1 MAMVYVQRD
10 EREWS
15 FTGRYDPGVRDILK
29 TYGGRWNGTSWLLR
43 PESARRATITLK
55 GFGHTIVYPKQQRDP
70 LHEARTDFGATEQ
83 DDPSTWGPEEYAR
96 ASRAAGDA
104 WREANGTTRAQRRA
118 RWNEQRRDEHQT
130 SEDGWD
136 PPFGMGG
143 GESFS
148 DWFSRY
154 MNEGPP
160 GADGYH
166 QSPPRPPRADR
177 GERTWADDLLAK
189 ADPAL
194 AARIFKALAAV
205 LHPDAGGT
213 TELMQHLNAARDRS
227 KSR

>member
-1 MAMVYVQRD
+1 MVMIYVQRG
-10 EREWS
+10 EREWF
-15 FTGRYDPGVRDILK
+15 FTSRYDAGVRDILK
-29 TYGGRWNGTSWLLR
+29 TYGGRWNGTSWLVR
-43 PESARRATITLK
+43 PESAHRTIITLK

-104 WREANGTTRAQRRA
+104 WREANGTTRGEHRA
-118 RWNEQRRDEHQT
+118 RWSEQNEHIHFGAGGDRNADGETFDE
-130 SEDGWD
+130 
-136 PPFGMGG
+136 
-143 GESFS
+143 
-148 DWFSRY
+148 WFSRY

-160 GADGYH
+160 RASGYRH
-166 QSPPRPPRADR
+166 QPPPRPPRADR

-227 KSR
+227 KDR